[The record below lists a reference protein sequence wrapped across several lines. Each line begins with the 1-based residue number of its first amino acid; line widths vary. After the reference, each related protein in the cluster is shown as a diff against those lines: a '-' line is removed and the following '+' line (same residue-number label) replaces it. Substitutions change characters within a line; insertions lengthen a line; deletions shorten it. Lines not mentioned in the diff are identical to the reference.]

1 VRKPLLL
8 GHRGARAVKT
18 IPENTIRSFD
28 LALKHG
34 CDGFEFDVRLASD
47 GNAVICHDAEAGG
60 VLISEATH
68 NQLRLPRLDQVL
80 AHYAARAFLNIE
92 LKVAG
97 LESALLIALAQSP
110 PQRGYVVSSFL
121 PDVLSSLRLRDP
133 QIPLGFICDRRR
145 ELDRWRELPIQY
157 VVPHYSLVTAAL
169 VQQVHDERKILFTWT
184 VNDKAAMLRLAE
196 WNVDGIISDETEL
209 LVGTFRT

>member
-1 VRKPLLL
+1 MRKPLLL

-34 CDGFEFDVRLASD
+34 CDGFEFDVRLAGD
-47 GNAVICHDAEAGG
+47 GNAVICHDAETGG

-169 VQQVHDERKILFTWT
+169 VQQVHDEGKILFTWT